1 MILQLFRQMAVVT
14 CTRHKSPIPGDK
26 PFRWYGWSLDVPASL
41 RHLEGMDAFPGG
53 RGVLLGYGKKTENLM
68 LWDMAEERAIHVFQ
82 SQPSPVLLA

>member
-1 MILQLFRQMAVVT
+1 MVRIILANFCLA
-14 CTRHKSPIPGDK
+14 
-26 PFRWYGWSLDVPASL
+26 VPASL
-41 RHLEGMDAFPGG
+41 SLLEGMDAFPGG